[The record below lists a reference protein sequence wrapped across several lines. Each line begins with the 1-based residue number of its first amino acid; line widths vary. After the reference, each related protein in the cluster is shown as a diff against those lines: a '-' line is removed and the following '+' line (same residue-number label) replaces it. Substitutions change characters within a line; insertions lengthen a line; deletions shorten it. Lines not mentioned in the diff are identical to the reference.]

1 MCVSHIYKCI
11 ILFCQVREYSFGTSL
26 PVVTSASIGRIQCTE
41 EDENDP
47 VVCYS
52 LSPCTLHHVA
62 NTVHRFET
70 MKGEV
75 GMCVYLLIGPKI
87 LCTQLSIL
95 KLIAGTFCQWGLCS
109 EGFLRRV
116 LYVLKPT
123 LRVSSSLLPQSFS
136 PLFLPSLSP
145 LPSFLSHNIHLL
157 PFPSPLPS
165 LLPPSLPPLFPSLLT
180 LPSLCILSPF
190 HSTLSLPSLPLS
202 PLPPSRFIK
211 HLICFA

>member
-70 MKGEV
+70 IKGEV

-87 LCTQLSIL
+87 LCTQLS
-95 KLIAGTFCQWGLCS
+95 KKFCALNYLFLNLLLGHFVSGGCLT

-123 LRVSSSLLPQSFS
+123 LQVSSSLLPLSFL
-136 PLFLPSLSP
+136 PLFLPAHPP
-145 LPSFLSHNIHLL
+145 LTL
-157 PFPSPLPS
+157 PFFPPPLY
-165 LLPPSLPPLFPSLLT
+165 SLPPF
-180 LPSLCILSPF
+180 SP
-190 HSTLSLPSLPLS
+190 SLPSLP
-202 PLPPSRFIK
+202 PS
-211 HLICFA
+211 L